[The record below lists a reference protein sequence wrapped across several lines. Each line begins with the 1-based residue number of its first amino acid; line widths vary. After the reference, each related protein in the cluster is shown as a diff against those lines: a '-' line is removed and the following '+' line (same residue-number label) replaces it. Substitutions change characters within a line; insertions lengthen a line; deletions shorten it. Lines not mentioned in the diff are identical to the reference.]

1 MKTTYFAGIKIKG
14 LRLESSL
21 SLAETAEILDI
32 TPSYLSL
39 IENGKKQ
46 PSKKILAKAAKQF
59 DVSIASFNESPQL
72 LEDLEQL
79 TKDSDLSELIAV
91 FDTIIKKRT

>member
-14 LRLESSL
+14 LRLENSL
-21 SLAETAEILDI
+21 SLTETAEILDI

-46 PSKKILAKAAKQF
+46 PSKKILTKAAKQF
-59 DVSIASFNESPQL
+59 GVSIESFTESPQL
-72 LEDLEQL
+72 LKDLEEL
-79 TKDSDLSELIAV
+79 TKDSDLSELITV
-91 FDTIIKKRT
+91 FDTLIKKRS